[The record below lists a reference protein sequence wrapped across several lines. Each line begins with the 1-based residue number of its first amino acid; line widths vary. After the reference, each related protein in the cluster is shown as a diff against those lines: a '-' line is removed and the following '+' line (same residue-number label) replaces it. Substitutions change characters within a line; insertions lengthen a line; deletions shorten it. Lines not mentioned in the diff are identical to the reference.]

1 MNKNTIKIQRK
12 LFTYKEN
19 GYMIRKISFAQRIFM
34 NLPETASDGRHL
46 TSDRKGKKNDPDR
59 KDILG

>member
-19 GYMIRKISFAQRIFM
+19 WYMIRKISFAQRIFM

-46 TSDRKGKKNDPDR
+46 TFDRIR
-59 KDILG
+59 KRRMIRTEKIY

>member
-19 GYMIRKISFAQRIFM
+19 WYMIRKISFAQRIFM
-34 NLPETASDGRHL
+34 NLTETASDGRHL
-46 TSDRKGKKNDPDR
+46 TFDRKR
-59 KDILG
+59 KEE

>member
-19 GYMIRKISFAQRIFM
+19 WYMIRKIYFIR
-34 NLPETASDGRHL
+34 TANFYESAGDCIRWAAPH
-46 TSDRKGKKNDPDR
+46 
-59 KDILG
+59 I